1 MATTQCGN
9 TSGQLTESNYRF
21 LKNQSSMQLNRGTF
35 IDTVHNK
42 QTVQSQCNHFCSNKL
57 AGEINEQQ
65 ELHIMEK
72 CCPDAF
78 GKMSTPVFTPSTP
91 LQSVYRSYTKAIL
104 RCLKYVQQNVPEGK
118 HYK

>member
-9 TSGQLTESNYRF
+9 TSGQLTEGNYRF

-35 IDTVHNK
+35 IDTVHNE
-42 QTVQSQCNHFCSNKL
+42 QTFQSQCNHFCSNKL
-57 AGEINEQQ
+57 AGELNEQK

-78 GKMSTPVFTPSTP
+78 GKCQ
-91 LQSVYRSYTKAIL
+91 LQYSHPPPPFNLSPAATQKPF
-104 RCLKYVQQNVPEGK
+104 YVV
-118 HYK
+118 